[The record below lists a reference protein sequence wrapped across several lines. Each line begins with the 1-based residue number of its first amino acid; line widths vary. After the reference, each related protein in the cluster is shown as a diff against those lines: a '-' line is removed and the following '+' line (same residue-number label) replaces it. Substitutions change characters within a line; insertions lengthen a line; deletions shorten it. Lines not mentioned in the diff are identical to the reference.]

1 MQVWNQVEERLERL
15 CSHNRN
21 NQKLLVRAK
30 YFGRAV
36 TMDKQGRVLIPIVL
50 RSSAQM
56 KGAVDIFDY
65 LNYLEVWNHS
75 QFLKD
80 LKSSP
85 ITAQDE
91 KMLSKL
97 SSAPRFPR
105 TIRRNKEEGHVHG
118 TEMRFRIH
126 RRASGFTG
134 SSEPSPYLA
143 TAPWAQDGAP
153 GAENTS
159 PNSSAPGAYRKVSL
173 SVCLPTDRV
182 GLGRKRP

>member
-1 MQVWNQVEERLERL
+1 MGTPSASTRCR
-15 CSHNRN
+15 SGTKSRN
-21 NQKLLVRAK
+21 DWCACAHAIGTTRDFLSAK
-30 YFGRAV
+30 YFGRPV
-36 TMDKQGRVLIPIVL
+36 TMDKLGRVLIPIVL
-50 RSSAQM
+50 RNSAHM
-56 KGAVDIFDY
+56 NGAVDIFDY
-65 LNYLEVWNHS
+65 PNYLEVWNHA
-75 QFLKD
+75 QFLKN

-143 TAPWAQDGAP
+143 TAP
-153 GAENTS
+153 
-159 PNSSAPGAYRKVSL
+159 
-173 SVCLPTDRV
+173 
-182 GLGRKRP
+182 